1 MRNEYDFSNSNRNV
15 YAEKGTKQFNV
26 KKYVPLENIKL
37 ETMYGLSQEQMFK
50 VADIVNE
57 YYFKQEIM
65 VEWDMIRCSVLE
77 SNFEEEA
84 ITEEL
89 LKKAD
94 EAFVEIFLNDMTE
107 EYKELYEGDLSLFD
121 DRRTAFAKYFYEEKL
136 IARLKESK

>member
-1 MRNEYDFSNSNRNV
+1 MINEDNFSKYNRNV